1 MASRRLR
8 LGLTFTHIINIY
20 PNMGINNSDDDSG
33 RLHQIRAALLELQGS
48 LSLAQLVALTTI
60 AIEPG
65 LSVNELADRLKIP
78 QQTASRHVAI
88 LTGRYQ
94 SDLAETPLDALI
106 VQQINEADP
115 RRRALYLTEEG
126 RALVALLAG
135 TQPQKGMQG

>member
-1 MASRRLR
+1 M
-8 LGLTFTHIINIY
+8 
-20 PNMGINNSDDDSG
+20 D

-48 LSLAQLVALTTI
+48 LSLAQLVALATI

-94 SDLAETPLDALI
+94 SDLADAPLEALI

-115 RRRALYLTEEG
+115 RRRALFLSEDG
-126 RALVALLAG
+126 HALVAALTG
-135 TQPQKGMQG
+135 TQISKGMQT

>member
-1 MASRRLR
+1 M
-8 LGLTFTHIINIY
+8 Y
-20 PNMGINNSDDDSG
+20 PNMGTYNVRDDLV
-33 RLHQIRAALLELQGS
+33 RLHEIRAALLELQGS
-48 LSLAQLVALTTI
+48 LSLAQLVALATV

-94 SDLAETPLDALI
+94 SDLADAPLEAL
-106 VQQINEADP
+106 VMQQINETDP

-126 RALVALLAG
+126 HALVAILTG
-135 TQPQKGMQG
+135 TQPMKEKQA